1 MTYAIKKYGFLPDF
15 LDCRDAGIR
24 SPSVQARLKQVLP
37 RTAAGLASPPQVD
50 AGGLVVDLRPWCS
63 PIEDQGEVGSCTA
76 NAVVGAL
83 EYFETRTRG
92 AYVDASRLFLYRVT
106 RRFLGWAGQ
115 GDTGA
120 FVRSAIKSLR
130 LFGAPPERYWPYD
143 VANWDAEPDAFV
155 YAYAQSFKALEY
167 FRLDPS
173 VDQLKSSLRSGLPFV
188 FGFTCYESLETA
200 AVRQT
205 GIVPYPS
212 PNERTIGGHAVL
224 AVGYSDTHV
233 LFKNSWGANWG
244 DAGYGRLPWTYFD
257 RDQPLATD
265 FWALINADWVADDE
279 ADFDVMQFAP
289 QARSVSNSGVIKVEP
304 GARTERAYV
313 SITQGIDPLRALP
326 LRLSSTGI
334 VPRDAAAP
342 TALAQTKQPVSLSLK
357 SLTLKSSF
365 DWSLFGKAVNE
376 VYLLAVL
383 WDLSGQPPQVWP
395 VANAAAVPGEYQ
407 IQEGDVWQF
416 LGDGLL
422 LWPSGTVVGNLYVR
436 LVLMESDAD
445 IRNIGRQVSKFN
457 DAISASALPAALSA
471 LVAGISSA
479 GVLTAVAQATSA
491 LTGVI
496 AKALSENGDDQV
508 ALFEGSYA
516 ASSLDASRNESYDQ
530 RGAAIELQ
538 LTVG

>member
-1 MTYAIKKYGFLPDF
+1 
-15 LDCRDAGIR
+15 
-24 SPSVQARLKQVLP
+24 
-37 RTAAGLASPPQVD
+37 
-50 AGGLVVDLRPWCS
+50 
-63 PIEDQGEVGSCTA
+63 
-76 NAVVGAL
+76 
-83 EYFETRTRG
+83 
-92 AYVDASRLFLYRVT
+92 
-106 RRFLGWAGQ
+106 
-115 GDTGA
+115 
-120 FVRSAIKSLR
+120 VRSAIKSLR

-155 YAYAQSFKALEY
+155 YAYAQNFKAVEY

-188 FGFTCYESLETA
+188 FGFTCFESLEA
-200 AVRQT
+200 APVRES
-205 GIVPYPS
+205 GVIPYPS

-224 AVGYSDTHV
+224 AVGYSQTHV
-233 LFKNSWGANWG
+233 LFKNSWGTGWG

-265 FWALINADWVADDE
+265 FWALINAEWVADDE
-279 ADFDVMQFAP
+279 ADFDVMQFVP
-289 QARSVSNSGVIKVEP
+289 QARSATNRGVIKVEP
-304 GARTERAYV
+304 GARTKRAYV
-313 SITQGIDPLRALP
+313 SVTQGIDPLRALP
-326 LRLSSTGI
+326 LRLSATGV

-342 TALAQTKQPVSLSLK
+342 TALAETKQPVTLSLK

-395 VANAAAVPGEYQ
+395 VANATAVPGQYQ
-407 IQEGDVWQF
+407 MQEGDVWQF

-422 LWPSGTVVGNLYVR
+422 LWPPRTVVGNLYVR

-445 IRNIGRQVSKFN
+445 IRNIGLQVSKFN
-457 DAISASALPAALSA
+457 DAISASALPAALAA
-471 LVAGISSA
+471 LVAGIASA

-491 LTGVI
+491 LAGVI
-496 AKALSENGDDQV
+496 AKTLSENGDDQV

-516 ASSLDASRNESYDQ
+516 VSSLDASRTESYDQ
-530 RGAAIELQ
+530 RGAAIDLH
-538 LTVG
+538 LTIG